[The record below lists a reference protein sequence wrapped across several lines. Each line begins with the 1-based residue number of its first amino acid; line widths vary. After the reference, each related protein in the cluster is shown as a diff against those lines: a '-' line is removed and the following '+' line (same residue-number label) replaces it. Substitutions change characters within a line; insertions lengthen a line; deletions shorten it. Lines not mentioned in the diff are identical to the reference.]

1 MAVETAGVAARA
13 RRRRR
18 GGLVREEALWGW
30 LLQIPNIVGL
40 LVFAAGPL
48 IASLV
53 MVFMHWE
60 IITPPTYAGLD
71 NFKTLF
77 SDPLFAKA
85 LYNTVYITVISVP
98 LYMALGLLL
107 ALALNQKLRGIA
119 IYRVIFFL
127 PSQMPAV
134 ANAILWL
141 WLFNPD
147 YGLVNW
153 VLGLFHIPPSTWV
166 QDPVMAK
173 PALILMGVWGV
184 GTSMIIYL
192 AGLQGVP
199 QELYEAAAIDGA
211 SPWRRFLN
219 VTLPLLSPVIFF
231 SLIIGIINT
240 MQSGFTTTY
249 LFTAAQAGSGAT
261 ASGGPD
267 NALLLMFLYIYHQ
280 GFIDFNMGYASLL
293 AWVLCAIILGLT
305 LVNFKLAGRWVY
317 YEGQLK
323 G

>member
-1 MAVETAGVAARA
+1 MALESAGVAARA

-18 GGLVREEALWGW
+18 GGLLREEAAWGW

-53 MVFMHWE
+53 MIFMNWQ
-60 IITPPTYAGLD
+60 IITPPTYAGLA
-71 NFKTLF
+71 NFNTLV

-85 LYNTVYITVISVP
+85 LYNTVYVTVISVP

-107 ALALNQKLRGIA
+107 ALALNQKLRGMA

-153 VLGLFHIPPSTWV
+153 FLGIFHIPPSTWV
-166 QDPVMAK
+166 QDPLMAK
-173 PALILMGVWGV
+173 PALIIMGVWTIGA
-184 GTSMIIYL
+184 SMIIFL
-192 AGLQGVP
+192 AGLQNVP
-199 QELYEAAAIDGA
+199 QEMHEAAAIDGA
-211 SPWRRFLN
+211 TAWRRFLN
-219 VTLPLLSPVIFF
+219 ITLPLLSPVIFF

-249 LFTAAQAGSGAT
+249 LFTGAQAGSGST
-261 ASGGPD
+261 DSGGPD

-280 GFIDFNMGYASLL
+280 GFVDFNMGYASLL
-293 AWVLCAIILGLT
+293 AWALCIIILALT
-305 LVNFKLAGRWVY
+305 MINFKLAGRWVY

>member
-1 MAVETAGVAARA
+1 MAMAVGRGATAGVGARA

-18 GGLVREEALWGW
+18 GGLLREEAIWGW

-53 MVFMHWE
+53 MIFMNWQ
-60 IITPPTYAGLD
+60 IITPPTYAGLA
-71 NFKTLF
+71 NFNTLF
-77 SDPLFAKA
+77 GDPLFVKA

-107 ALALNQKLRGIA
+107 ALALNQKLRGMA

-153 VLGLFHIPPSTWV
+153 VLALFHIPPSTWI
-166 QDPVMAK
+166 QDPLMAK
-173 PALILMGVWGV
+173 PALIIMGISGV
-184 GTSMIIYL
+184 GTGRIIHPG
-192 AGLQGVP
+192 GLQGLP
-199 QELYEAAAIDGA
+199 YE
-211 SPWRRFLN
+211 
-219 VTLPLLSPVIFF
+219 
-231 SLIIGIINT
+231 
-240 MQSGFTTTY
+240 
-249 LFTAAQAGSGAT
+249 
-261 ASGGPD
+261 
-267 NALLLMFLYIYHQ
+267 IY
-280 GFIDFNMGYASLL
+280 
-293 AWVLCAIILGLT
+293 
-305 LVNFKLAGRWVY
+305 
-317 YEGQLK
+317 
-323 G
+323 